1 MYVLFYNLKTT
12 NAKNRTKSRQNK
24 FDVQCLGEQ
33 MPHLL
38 CTVTKAR
45 SNPAV
50 MATL

>member
-1 MYVLFYNLKTT
+1 MQTIEK
-12 NAKNRTKSRQNK
+12 KSRQNK

-38 CTVTKAR
+38 CTVTKAS

-50 MATL
+50 MATLWWDKGG